1 MKIYTARHGQT
12 DWNKAHR
19 IQGRTDVPLNAT
31 GVRQAEELRERAR
44 GIELD
49 ICYSSP
55 LMRAAETAKIIVDG
69 KCEIVY
75 DERLMERDFGGFEG
89 EMVKDYKWT
98 GLIVGDRYDRRA
110 DIRERD
116 MEPISDL
123 LARARGFLDR
133 VLAENS
139 ADAQVLVVA
148 HGGLLKALHYVII
161 GYDDDTDFWEF
172 FLENGEV
179 AEYDI

>member
-44 GIELD
+44 GIKLD
-49 ICYSSP
+49 VCYSSP
-55 LMRAAETAKIIVDG
+55 LVRAAETAKIIVDG

-75 DERLMERDFGGFEG
+75 DERLMERRYGKFEG
-89 EMVKDYKWT
+89 ETETNYRWT
-98 GLIVGDRYDRRA
+98 GMLEHDRWDIVADTAERGMERA
-110 DIRERD
+110 TEV
-116 MEPISDL
+116 L
-123 LARARGFLDR
+123 VRARGFLDR

-148 HGGLLKALHYVII
+148 HGDFLKALHYVII
-161 GYDDDTDFWEF
+161 GYDDKTDFWEF

-179 AEYDI
+179 VRYEI